1 MIRILAVAMAGAA
14 MLANIGGMAQ
24 AASGTITQKPFGTA
38 PDGQAVTLY
47 TLTNP
52 KGMQVSIMNY
62 GGIVQSLLVPDKT
75 GKLGDIVLGYD
86 TLDQYVANSPY
97 FGAIVGRYAN
107 RIARGRFTLDG
118 KTHQLAINNGVN
130 SLHGGKVGFDKVVWT
145 ATPLPS
151 KPNGAVGLRLHYL
164 SKDGEENY
172 PGNLSVDVTYTL
184 AADNTLSL
192 DYKATTD
199 QDTVVNLSSHVY
211 WNLNGQ
217 ASGSIL
223 NQAAYINADKFTPTD
238 ATQIPTGELA
248 PVAETPFDFRAPTEI
263 GAHIND
269 ANPQLA
275 AGMGYDHNW
284 VLNKSRHGLTK
295 AAEFSSTVSGRTITV
310 YTDQPG
316 LQFYSGNFLDGTLTG
331 KNSAVYQK
339 HAAFVFE
346 AQHFPD
352 SPNQPS
358 FPTTELKPGQTYT
371 QHTVYNFGLLL

>member
-1 MIRILAVAMAGAA
+1 MIRFFAIALAGAA
-14 MLANIGGMAQ
+14 MLTYIGGIAH
-24 AASGTITQKPFGTA
+24 AAGGTITQKPFGTA

-52 KGMQVSIMNY
+52 KGMQISIMNY
-62 GGIVQSLLVPDKT
+62 GGIVQSLQVPDKT

-86 TLDQYVANSPY
+86 SLDKYIANSPY

-107 RIARGRFTLDG
+107 RIAKGRFTLDG
-118 KTHQLAINNGVN
+118 KSYQLAVNNGVN
-130 SLHGGKVGFDKVVWT
+130 SLHGGKIGFDKVVWT
-145 ATPLPS
+145 ATPLPNE
-151 KPNGAVGLRLHYL
+151 KDGAVGLRLHYL
-164 SKDGEENY
+164 SKNGEENY

-184 AADNTLSL
+184 GTDNTLSL

-199 QDTVVNLSSHVY
+199 QDTVLNLSSHVY

-217 ASGSIL
+217 GSGSIL
-223 NQAAYINADKFTPTD
+223 DQTAYINADTFTPTD
-238 ATQIPTGELA
+238 TTQIPTGVLA
-248 PVAETPFDFRAPTEI
+248 PVAGTPLDFRTPTPI

-269 ANPQLA
+269 NNDQLA

-284 VLNKSRHGLTK
+284 VLNKSHHGLTE
-295 AAEFSSTVSGRTITV
+295 AAEFSSALSGRTITV
-310 YTDQPG
+310 YTNQPG
-316 LQFYSGNFLDGTLTG
+316 LQFYSGNFLDGTITG
-331 KNSAVYQK
+331 KGSAVYQK

-371 QHTVYNFGLLL
+371 QHTLYKFGILP